1 MSEFAAAKL
10 LGCQKHA
17 SQTGFPRRVTHRG
30 LCSHILCPLPRE
42 KVSLGQAAKRPEM
55 APEGDGWNG
64 TRVSHAAQFES
75 ASKRAQHS
83 TQMGVLLTETLCVE
97 SDGVGGYGSHGKHK
111 DVEV

>member
-1 MSEFAAAKL
+1 MFTHFVSI
-10 LGCQKHA
+10 A
-17 SQTGFPRRVTHRG
+17 SGESVTRAG
-30 LCSHILCPLPRE
+30 
-42 KVSLGQAAKRPEM
+42 GKRPEM